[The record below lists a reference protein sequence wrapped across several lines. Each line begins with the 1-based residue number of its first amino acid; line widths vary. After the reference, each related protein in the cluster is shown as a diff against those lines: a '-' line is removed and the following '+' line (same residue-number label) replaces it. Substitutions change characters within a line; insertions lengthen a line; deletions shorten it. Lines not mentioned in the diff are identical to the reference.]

1 MGYTHNIYTH
11 KQNSPTKI
19 KYNRLTLRT
28 KEIKNHIY
36 QFRTKLPKAQTGKQ
50 NYIKVPSGEQSNEN
64 KTNKYVERKGKKET
78 KNRYARLNRGR

>member
-1 MGYTHNIYTH
+1 MHIYINTH
-11 KQNSPTKI
+11 KQNQNNPTKI

-50 NYIKVPSGEQSNEN
+50 N
-64 KTNKYVERKGKKET
+64 
-78 KNRYARLNRGR
+78 